1 MPRSLRVNHQR
12 INYVKIALSKNG
24 YPTQKSLAYET
35 GLSIDTIS
43 RFLNCKPVLYGTF
56 EEICRK
62 LNLDWREISTPD
74 FESTSL
80 KKSIN
85 TQELA
90 SNKYQDWGTA
100 VDVSVF
106 YDRTQEMAQLE
117 SWILQDRCRL
127 LTVFG
132 MGGVGKTILAAKLA
146 KQIQG
151 EFDSVIWRS
160 LRQAPSFDEIISDLV
175 SFVSNHQEPKP
186 DINKLIYYL
195 RTSRCLIILD
205 NLETVLDVGHTGKYR
220 SGYQEYT
227 ELIRV
232 ISEVEHKS
240 CVILTTREKPIEMN
254 FLEGANP
261 TVSSLKLFGSVEAA
275 FLIVQSYPLFGTDED
290 KYKLCNLYTNNP
302 LKIRL
307 VANTIINLFNKDI
320 NNFLKQNTFVFSGI
334 RRLLDQ
340 QFHRLSALEQ
350 QVMYWL
356 QINQELTTIG
366 YLHIKIVPTISKAK
380 LFDAVESLIRR
391 SLIETEVGGYSQ
403 SPIVMEYVKEVFTE
417 EILPLIS

>member
-12 INYVKIALSKNG
+12 IKYVKIALSENG

-74 FESTSL
+74 FEPSSL

-85 TQELA
+85 TQELKR
-90 SNKYQDWGTA
+90 NKYQDWGTA

-106 YDRTQEMAQLE
+106 YDRTQEMALLE

-132 MGGVGKTILAAKLA
+132 RGGVGKTILAAKLA
-146 KQIQG
+146 KQIQD

-160 LRQAPSFDEIISDLV
+160 LRQAPSFDEIITDLV

-220 SGYQEYT
+220 SDYQEYT
-227 ELIRV
+227 ELIR
-232 ISEVEHKS
+232 IIAEVEHKI
-240 CVILTTREKPIEMN
+240 CVILTTREKAVEMN
-254 FLEGANP
+254 FLEGAN
-261 TVSSLKLFGSVEAA
+261 
-275 FLIVQSYPLFGTDED
+275 
-290 KYKLCNLYTNNP
+290 
-302 LKIRL
+302 R
-307 VANTIINLFNKDI
+307 
-320 NNFLKQNTFVFSGI
+320 
-334 RRLLDQ
+334 
-340 QFHRLSALEQ
+340 
-350 QVMYWL
+350 
-356 QINQELTTIG
+356 
-366 YLHIKIVPTISKAK
+366 
-380 LFDAVESLIRR
+380 
-391 SLIETEVGGYSQ
+391 
-403 SPIVMEYVKEVFTE
+403 
-417 EILPLIS
+417 

>member
-1 MPRSLRVNHQR
+1 MTRSLRVNHQR
-12 INYVKIALSKNG
+12 INHVKIALSENG

-74 FESTSL
+74 FEPTSL

-85 TQELA
+85 TQELK

-132 MGGVGKTILAAKLA
+132 RGGVGKTILTAKLA

-160 LRQAPSFDEIISDLV
+160 LRQAPSFDEIITDLL
-175 SFVSNHQEPKP
+175 SFVSNYQEPKP

-205 NLETVLDVGHTGKYR
+205 SLETVLDVGHTGKYR
-220 SGYQEYT
+220 SDYQEYT

-232 ISEVEHKS
+232 IAEVEHKS
-240 CVILTTREKPIEMN
+240 CVILTTREKPVEMN
-254 FLEGANP
+254 FLEGANRW
-261 TVSSLKLFGSVEAA
+261 VSSLKLFGSLEAA
-275 FLIVQSYPLFGTDED
+275 FLILQSYPLLGTDED
-290 KYKLCNLYTNNP
+290 KYKLCNLYNNNP
-302 LKIRL
+302 LKIR
-307 VANTIINLFNKDI
+307 VAANTIINLFNKDI
-320 NNFLKQNTFVFSGI
+320 NNFLEQNTFVFSSI
-334 RRLLDQ
+334 RHLLDR
-340 QFHRLSALEQ
+340 QFHHLSALEQ

-356 QINQELTTIG
+356 QINQQFTTIN
-366 YLHIKIVPTISKAK
+366 YLHTKIVPTVSKAK
-380 LFDAVESLIRR
+380 LFDAVERLIRR
-391 SLIETEVGGYSQ
+391 SLIETEVGGYTQ

-417 EILPLIS
+417 EIFPLIN